1 MAHPPSSSISM
12 DEDTIDRR
20 QFLAA
25 AALVDEHRWDECLNE
40 ARANLTDPTLPLF
53 WELKNMLLVAVL
65 HEHWYAGQR
74 VRHRIEKLYAAT
86 ERRIDQDLH
95 PGDMAALLS
104 IRIDLEDL
112 QRQLDEQAPETIDYH
127 RAHFSD
133 DEMDTDEAGE
143 SDGLD
148 SDENMSDGGSHDR
161 DGVERAV
168 GFVNDPDIIRE
179 VPDSTHD
186 FDFDNE
192 LVSGAAAVAPSA
204 KEAEQPKCPALTG
217 IETAVAPARIAANG
231 VVSAVANAP
240 VERRS
245 QPVTHI
251 SSLRNAVAP
260 AKPTTATGSV
270 VVVMEDASSSMA
282 HAAMQQKATIEV
294 AAPVQSP
301 TRPRHTPLGDTEK
314 SLPPTLLPTSSR
326 SSSSS
331 AVPPSSIDVAQML
344 AQVAPLPS

>member
-1 MAHPPSSSISM
+1 
-12 DEDTIDRR
+12 
-20 QFLAA
+20 
-25 AALVDEHRWDECLNE
+25 
-40 ARANLTDPTLPLF
+40 
-53 WELKNMLLVAVL
+53 MLLVAVL

-86 ERRIDQDLH
+86 ERRIDPDLH

-112 QRQLDEQAPETIDYH
+112 QRQLDEQAPETMDYH
-127 RAHFSD
+127 RTNFSN

-148 SDENMSDGGSHDR
+148 SDENMPDGGSHDR

-186 FDFDNE
+186 FDNE

-204 KEAEQPKCPALTG
+204 KEAEQPKSPALTG

-231 VVSAVANAP
+231 VVSAVADAP

-251 SSLRNAVAP
+251 LSLRNAVAP

-270 VVVMEDASSSMA
+270 VVVMEDAPSSMA
-282 HAAMQQKATIEV
+282 HAAMQQTATIEV

-301 TRPRHTPLGDTEK
+301 TRPRHTPLGDIEK
-314 SLPPTLLPTSSR
+314 SLPPTLLPTSSSM

-331 AVPPSSIDVAQML
+331 AKQDQFFTGKCKKAGDEKKSGGTGLQWYVE
-344 AQVAPLPS
+344 